1 MDLCKGDLSYTFIQV
16 FRLMRHI
23 SLLFKFNLNSI
34 SPLCQDFG
42 AAFTGGQF
50 CVVSLVTDAAPYM
63 RIHFIILFLTP
74 VILCLGL
81 MTRVSYCLQVDTD
94 IVILPENIFMSGIL
108 NLVFSDFAQPADRSG
123 LEHSEPQQREQRQH

>member
-1 MDLCKGDLSYTFIQV
+1 
-16 FRLMRHI
+16 MRHI

-34 SPLCQDFG
+34 PLLQDLG

-50 CVVSLVTDAAPYM
+50 CVVSLETDAAPYM

-81 MTRVSYCLQVDTD
+81 MTRVSYCLQVDTE
-94 IVILPENIFMSGIL
+94 IVILL
-108 NLVFSDFAQPADRSG
+108 
-123 LEHSEPQQREQRQH
+123 